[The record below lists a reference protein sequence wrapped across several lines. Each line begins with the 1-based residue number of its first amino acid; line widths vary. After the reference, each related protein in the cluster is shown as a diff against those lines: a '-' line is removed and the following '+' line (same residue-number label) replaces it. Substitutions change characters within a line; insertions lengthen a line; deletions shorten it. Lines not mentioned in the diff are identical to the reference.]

1 MIYKGILEPPKN
13 REQNEEYSTQEQTLF
28 KSTLFG
34 DDVDRVV
41 RKSDGSPTY
50 LAGDIAYS
58 LDKFE
63 RGFDKMILPLGFD
76 HAGYVKRLTGVVN
89 AISDNKAKV
98 KVILCQMVKFL
109 KDGQPLK
116 MSKRSGNFITARQV
130 VDEVGADVLRFTML
144 TRKNDAPF
152 NFDLAKML
160 EQSKDNPIFYIQYAY
175 ARCSSVIRNLQDEN
189 PQLAQEIATN
199 LSKDVLNRLDNSIE
213 IDLIKKLANYERVV
227 EMAVANFEPH
237 RIAFYLQELAAD
249 FHSLWNEGK
258 NNDNL
263 RFIVENDDDLTK
275 ARLFLIQAIIKIIG
289 SGLSIFNIEPMAEM

>member
-1 MIYKGILEPPKN
+1 MEPPKN
-13 REQNEEYSTQEQTLF
+13 RELSEEYSNQEQTLF

-63 RGFDKMILPLGFD
+63 RGFKKMILPLGFD
-76 HAGYVKRLTGVVN
+76 HAGYVKRLTGVV
-89 AISDNKAKV
+89 KAVSNNEAEV

-116 MSKRSGNFITARQV
+116 MSKRSGNFITAREV

-152 NFDLAKML
+152 NFDLAKIL

-175 ARCSSVIRNLQDEN
+175 ARCSSVIRNLKNEN
-189 PQLAQEIATN
+189 PELAKLIDVKIN
-199 LSKDVLNRLDNSIE
+199 NNNNVLNRLNNEIE
-213 IDLIKKLANYERVV
+213 IDLIKKLANYERVI
-227 EMAVANFEPH
+227 EMSVINFEPH
-237 RIAFYLQELAAD
+237 RIAFYLQELAAN
-249 FHSLWNEGK
+249 FHFLWNEGK
-258 NNDNL
+258 NNGDL
-263 RFIVENDDDLTK
+263 RFIIEGDDELTK
-275 ARLFLIQAIIKIIG
+275 ARLLLVTSTMRII
-289 SGLSIFNIEPMAEM
+289 SSALSIFNIEPMEEM